1 MAKVHITNVV
11 VLDNPSSFQNPFQ
24 FELTFECIEE
34 LKEDLEFKMIYV
46 GSAESE
52 EFDQVLDTIYVGP
65 VPEGRHIFVFQA
77 DPPNV
82 QKIPEQ
88 DAVGVTIV
96 LLTCS
101 YRGQEFVR
109 VGYFINNEYTDP
121 EMRENPPQKP
131 QFEKMSR
138 NILASKPR
146 VTRFK
151 INWDD
156 TPANGQLTNGVGNGG
171 IIDNEAG
178 PSSDMNGFKG
188 QNEITAGIVGMN
200 GGNPNAMHMQHDDDG
215 MIDDDEDID
224 GGNLHNENS
233 MAIPLNENSNS
244 LAMMEC

>member
-11 VLDNPSSFQNPFQ
+11 VLDNPSSFLNPFQ

-34 LKEDLEFKMIYV
+34 LKEDLEWKMIYV

-82 QKIPEQ
+82 TRIPEQ
-88 DAVGVTIV
+88 DAVGVTVV

-109 VGYFINNEYTDP
+109 VGYFINNEYADA
-121 EMRENPPQKP
+121 EMRENPPP
-131 QFEKMSR
+131 RPLFHKMTR

-156 TPANGQLTNGVGNGG
+156 APVNGVAGGPSNGMMDGEEAPTDEMATNGDAGEDHGMDGESMNS
-171 IIDNEAG
+171 G
-178 PSSDMNGFKG
+178 PSHHHHPADLG
-188 QNEITAGIVGMN
+188 
-200 GGNPNAMHMQHDDDG
+200 HDD
-215 MIDDDEDID
+215 
-224 GGNLHNENS
+224 NS
-233 MAIPLNENSNS
+233 IAMPATEMPEFNENSNS
-244 LAMMEC
+244 LAMEC

>member
-11 VLDNPSSFQNPFQ
+11 VLDNPSSFFNPFQ

-34 LKEDLEFKMIYV
+34 LKEDLEWKMIYV

-52 EFDQVLDTIYVGP
+52 EHDQVLDTIYVGP

-77 DPPNV
+77 DPPDV
-82 QKIPEQ
+82 SKIPEP

-109 VGYFINNEYTDP
+109 VGYYVNNDYADQ
-121 EMRENPPQKP
+121 EMRENPPTKP
-131 QFEKMSR
+131 LFDKLTR

-156 TPANGQLTNGVGNGG
+156 GLGSSNGNGHDNNGHSDAQMMLDDGPSTSSSSTAHHDAAMDDNSLAMPIENGVK
-171 IIDNEAG
+171 A
-178 PSSDMNGFKG
+178 
-188 QNEITAGIVGMN
+188 
-200 GGNPNAMHMQHDDDG
+200 
-215 MIDDDEDID
+215 
-224 GGNLHNENS
+224 
-233 MAIPLNENSNS
+233 LNENSNS
-244 LAMMEC
+244 LAMEC

>member
-11 VLDNPSSFQNPFQ
+11 VLDNPSSFFNPFQ

-34 LKEDLEFKMIYV
+34 LKEDLEWKMIYV

-52 EFDQVLDTIYVGP
+52 EHDQVLDTIYVGP

-77 DPPNV
+77 DPPDV
-82 QKIPEQ
+82 SKIPEP

-109 VGYFINNEYTDP
+109 VGYYVNNDYADP
-121 EMRENPPQKP
+121 EMRENPPPKP
-131 QFEKMSR
+131 LFDKLTR

-151 INWDD
+151 INWDYGHI
-156 TPANGQLTNGVGNGG
+156 NGNGVENGH
-171 IIDNEAG
+171 DEEMVTDG
-178 PSSDMNGFKG
+178 PSTSEVASVVVQPEDDNSLAMPIENGIK
-188 QNEITAGIVGMN
+188 A
-200 GGNPNAMHMQHDDDG
+200 
-215 MIDDDEDID
+215 
-224 GGNLHNENS
+224 
-233 MAIPLNENSNS
+233 LNENSNS
-244 LAMMEC
+244 LAMEC